1 MGDCN
6 AGRQER
12 SSGRMV
18 LEREWSV
25 LEREWSV
32 LAARR
37 CGQRRNCVWILRGK
51 AKSAGGGLY
60 AADAQSDV
68 SGAGLRSCEPLR
80 VWRQAAVCA
89 M

>member
-18 LEREWSV
+18 LEREWAA
-25 LEREWSV
+25 

-37 CGQRRNCVWILRGK
+37 GGQRRSCVWILRGE
-51 AKSAGGGLY
+51 GEVCRRLLY
-60 AADAQSDV
+60 ATDAQSDV

-80 VWRQAAVCA
+80 VWRQVAVCA

>member
-18 LEREWSV
+18 LEREWAA
-25 LEREWSV
+25 

-60 AADAQSDV
+60 ATDAQSNV

>member
-18 LEREWSV
+18 LEREWAA
-25 LEREWSV
+25 

-37 CGQRRNCVWILRGK
+37 GGQRRSCVWILRGE
-51 AKSAGGGLY
+51 GEVYRRRLY
-60 AADAQSDV
+60 ATDAQSDV

>member
-18 LEREWSV
+18 LEREWAA
-25 LEREWSV
+25 

-37 CGQRRNCVWILRGK
+37 GGQRRSCVWILRGGK
-51 AKSAGGGLY
+51 AKSIGGGCMQRMY
-60 AADAQSDV
+60 K
-68 SGAGLRSCEPLR
+68 
-80 VWRQAAVCA
+80 A
-89 M
+89 MCQVRD

>member
-1 MGDCN
+1 MGSDN

-25 LEREWSV
+25 L
-32 LAARR
+32 AARR
-37 CGQRRNCVWILRGK
+37 GGQRRNCVWILRGK

-60 AADAQSDV
+60 VTDAQSDV

-80 VWRQAAVCA
+80 VWRQAVACA

>member
-18 LEREWSV
+18 LEREWAA
-25 LEREWSV
+25 

-37 CGQRRNCVWILRGK
+37 GGQRRNCVWILRGK

-60 AADAQSDV
+60 VTDAQSDV

-80 VWRQAAVCA
+80 VWRQAVACA

>member
-1 MGDCN
+1 MGSDN
-6 AGRQER
+6 AVRQER
-12 SSGRMV
+12 SSGLMV
-18 LEREWSV
+18 LEREWAA
-25 LEREWSV
+25 

-37 CGQRRNCVWILRGK
+37 GGQRRSCVWILRGK

-60 AADAQSDV
+60 ATDAQSNV

-80 VWRQAAVCA
+80 IWRQAVACA

>member
-12 SSGRMV
+12 SSGRM
-18 LEREWSV
+18 V

-60 AADAQSDV
+60 VTDAQSDV
-68 SGAGLRSCEPLR
+68 SGAGLRSCKPLR
-80 VWRQAAVCA
+80 IWRQAAVCA